1 MLAQGCAVT
10 IDLPRPA
17 RRLQLKL
24 NRSPIIICPPPL
36 QVFMIALQV
45 MDLGTY
51 FNMKSLPISGVYVS
65 TIRWY
70 LQMICLLLYIPNPI

>member
-45 MDLGTY
+45 MDL
-51 FNMKSLPISGVYVS
+51 
-65 TIRWY
+65 
-70 LQMICLLLYIPNPI
+70 

>member
-45 MDLGTY
+45 TDLRTY
-51 FNMKSLPISGVYVS
+51 LNTKCLFAGVYVS
-65 TIRWY
+65 TGRY
-70 LQMICLLLYIPNPI
+70 LQIICFLLNIPNPF